1 MVELS
6 GSAGEKQQGSQCSQ
20 QRLQA
25 LTWILSPNSW
35 RREGT
40 AGFLQAK
47 SPGITHISLDN
58 LHFPSLHRGG
68 KQQNGVWVVVVV
80 WLLLFAPKAV

>member
-1 MVELS
+1 MLPAEASRTHVDLIPQLL
-6 GSAGEKQQGSQCSQ
+6 AQ
-20 QRLQA
+20 
-25 LTWILSPNSW
+25 
-35 RREGT
+35 RRESRIPTG
-40 AGFLQAK
+40 K

-68 KQQNGVWVVVVV
+68 KQQNGVWVVVMV